1 MRRLLGV
8 RRIRL
13 ALVCLLQ
20 LVLVGVAVW
29 PQMSARL
36 TGEQYRLAVAPV
48 DPIDPFRG
56 AYVTLDYP
64 GLSQPSD
71 PQPSDPQPSDSQPSD
86 PPPSGELFVPLR
98 HDPAGDLWEP
108 QQAQLQRPNGGP
120 YLRCDSDGWRLRCGI
135 ESLFASQRDAKQL
148 ERELADGNAVAR
160 IRVDGRGNAAV
171 VAVERG

>member
-1 MRRLLGV
+1 MRRLFGV
-8 RRIRL
+8 RRIRV
-13 ALVCLLQ
+13 ALVCLAQ

-29 PQMSARL
+29 PQLSARL

-71 PQPSDPQPSDSQPSD
+71 SQPSD
-86 PPPSGELFVPLR
+86 AQPSESPPSGELFVPLR
-98 HDPAGDLWEP
+98 RDPAGDLWEP
-108 QQAQLQRPNGGP
+108 QQAQLQRPTGGP
-120 YLRCDSDGWRLRCGI
+120 YLRCDSDGWQLRCGI
-135 ESLFASQRDAKQL
+135 ESLFASQRDAKRL
-148 ERELADGNAVAR
+148 ERELADGDAVAR